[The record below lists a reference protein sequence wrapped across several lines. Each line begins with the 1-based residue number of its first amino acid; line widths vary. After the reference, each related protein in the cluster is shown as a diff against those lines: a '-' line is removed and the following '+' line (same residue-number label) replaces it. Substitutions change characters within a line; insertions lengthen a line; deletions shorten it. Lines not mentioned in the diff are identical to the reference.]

1 MYNLI
6 HNAIF
11 PGRDVYIKI
20 IRIYFF
26 LFIKVSCSPKSVYYL
41 IHVSRLFCEDKMYPY
56 VKIFTLGT
64 DNVHVALDFFSKVSF
79 TKQIKRDKIV

>member
-1 MYNLI
+1 MRY
-6 HNAIF
+6 IF
-11 PGRDVYIKI
+11 YVYIKI

-64 DNVHVALDFFSKVSF
+64 DNVHVALDFFFQSIIHKAD
-79 TKQIKRDKIV
+79 KKR